1 MYILCLE
8 GNSMLLG
15 LSKRILKI
23 EILNKKKHFE
33 ASQKCLIPRQTVQY
47 YSNPSLCPNH

>member
-15 LSKRILKI
+15 LSKSNLKI
-23 EILNKKKHFE
+23 EILKKKKKTF
-33 ASQKCLIPRQTVQY
+33 
-47 YSNPSLCPNH
+47 